1 MRSSLSAKF
10 RTARRSSLNHEEW
23 RAFLSAFENFE
34 GFKAYL
40 WRQHKAAPARIVGE
54 KNYGVGRRIPT
65 KMR

>member
-1 MRSSLSAKF
+1 
-10 RTARRSSLNHEEW
+10 LNHEEW